1 MGEAQRNMHAIAR
14 NLVDKG
20 LLDPRSVAN
29 FANFANFEIAILYF
43 SLFLLKRDINR
54 HHVSA
59 VLLQHTLPIFTLQV
73 QESHILARA

>member
-29 FANFANFEIAILYF
+29 FANFEIAILCF

-59 VLLQHTLPIFTLQV
+59 VFLQHTLPIFTLQV
-73 QESHILARA
+73 EESHILARA